1 MNFRTDM
8 QLLQTAAFSLLGAGC
23 ISVFL
28 AFAENKKKKD
38 MFNLFLTNIPFCI

>member
-8 QLLQTAAFSLLGAGC
+8 QPLQTAAFSLLGAGC

-28 AFAENKKKKD
+28 AFAKKQREKRY
-38 MFNLFLTNIPFCI
+38 F

>member
-8 QLLQTAAFSLLGAGC
+8 QPLQTAAFSLMGAGC

-28 AFAENKKKKD
+28 AFAENKKKRYV
-38 MFNLFLTNIPFCI
+38 